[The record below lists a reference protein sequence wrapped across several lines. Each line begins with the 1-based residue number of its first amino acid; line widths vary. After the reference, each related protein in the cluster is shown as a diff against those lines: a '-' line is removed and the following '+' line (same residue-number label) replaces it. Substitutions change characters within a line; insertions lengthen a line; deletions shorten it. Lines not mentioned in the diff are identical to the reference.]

1 MEIRK
6 MIFNGVS
13 YNVLT
18 DEELEEFVREIEFK
32 KELDLQHKRLVNGE
46 IETMSIDEFTKKH
59 RLKYGL

>member
-6 MIFNGVS
+6 MVFDGVS

-18 DEELEEFVREIEFK
+18 DEELKEFVKEVEFK
-32 KELDLQHKRLVNGE
+32 KELDLQHEKLMNGE
-46 IETMSIDEFTKKH
+46 IETMDIDDFTKKH

>member
-1 MEIRK
+1 